1 MTNTKRSR
9 RIGLLIGTAVVL
21 AGFAYMISGGI
32 SSNLVYFL
40 TPGELLARG
49 EAGVDQPVRLGG
61 QVAPNS
67 VHWDAQALD
76 LRFVLQ
82 DEVGEQ
88 IEVHASKA
96 PPQMF
101 REGIGVI
108 VEGRLTTAGVFESST
123 LMVKHSNEY
132 RPPEEGHDPQQL
144 LKTLVREPSTD
155 QGRP

>member
-1 MTNTKRSR
+1 MTKMKRNR
-9 RIGLLIGTAVVL
+9 RIGLIIGTAVVL
-21 AGFAYMISGGI
+21 IGFGYMISGGI
-32 SSNLVYFL
+32 SNNLVFFL
-40 TPGELLARG
+40 TPGELLAKG
-49 EAGVDQPVRLGG
+49 ESSVDAPVRLGG

-82 DEVGEQ
+82 DETGES

-108 VEGRLTTAGVFESST
+108 VEGRLTAAGIFESSS

-132 RPPEEGHDPQQL
+132 RPPEEGHDPEKL
-144 LKTLVREPSTD
+144 YKTLVREPQD
-155 QGRP
+155 